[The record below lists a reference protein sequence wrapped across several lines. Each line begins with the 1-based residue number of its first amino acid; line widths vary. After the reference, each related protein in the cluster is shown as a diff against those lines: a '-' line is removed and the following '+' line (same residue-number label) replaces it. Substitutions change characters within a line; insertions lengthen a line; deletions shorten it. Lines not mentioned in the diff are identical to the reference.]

1 MRRSLR
7 ARICLTVLLTL
18 PALGLG
24 TGTAGAA
31 PDPSPV
37 PVPEQGVAASPDQ
50 YRLSDRLERT
60 LGDDTAGAYLDPR
73 SGELVVTVTSAE
85 AAAEVEAQGA
95 RAEIVRRGPAE
106 LRAAVTA
113 LESQAKI
120 TGTSWG
126 LDPSTNQ
133 IAVQADSSVPAA
145 SLARLA
151 RVAAGLRGAVRIER
165 VPGVFTREVAG
176 GDAVHG
182 GGYRCSAA
190 FNVSR
195 GGAYYFLTAG
205 HCTEAAATW
214 SDRSGGAAIGATEG
228 SSFPGDDFG
237 LVRYTTTGQP
247 PGTVNRWD
255 GSFEDVASAADAVV
269 GQSLQK
275 SGSTTR
281 LTSGQVTA
289 VNVTVNYSD
298 GPVYGMVRTT
308 ICSAGGDSGGAHF
321 SGTTALGIHSGSA
334 GCTGT
339 RGTAIH
345 QPVSEPLAVYGVTV
359 Y

>member
-1 MRRSLR
+1 MRRTPRLR
-7 ARICLTVLLTL
+7 TGATVLLTL
-18 PALGLG
+18 TALALGSG
-24 TGTAGAA
+24 PAKAA
-31 PDPSPV
+31 PDPSP
-37 PVPEQGVAASPDQ
+37 PPEPDPGVTASAGQ
-50 YRLSDRLERT
+50 YALNDRLERS
-60 LGDDTAGAYLDPR
+60 LGEDTAGSYLDPA
-73 SGELVVTVTSAE
+73 SGQLVVTVTSEA
-85 AAAEVEAQGA
+85 AAAEVEAHGA

-106 LRAAVTA
+106 LGSAMAA

-120 TGTSWG
+120 PGTSWG

-133 IAVQADSSVPAA
+133 IAVQADSSVSPA

-151 RVAAGLRGAVRIER
+151 RVATGLGGAVRVER

-176 GDAVHG
+176 GEAVFG
-182 GGYRCSAA
+182 GGIRCSAA
-190 FNVSR
+190 FNVAR
-195 GGAYYFLTAG
+195 GGERFFLTAG
-205 HCTEAAATW
+205 HCTEGVATW
-214 SDRSGGAAIGATEG
+214 SAARGGPEIGATEG

-237 LVRYTTTGQP
+237 LVRYTDGSQP
-247 PGTVNRWD
+247 PGTVNRYD
-255 GSFEDVASAADAVV
+255 GTAADIATAADAVV

-308 ICSAGGDSGGAHF
+308 ACSAGGDSGGAHF
-321 SGTTALGIHSGSA
+321 SGTTALGVHSGSA

-345 QPVSEPLAVYGVTV
+345 QPVAEALGVYGVEV